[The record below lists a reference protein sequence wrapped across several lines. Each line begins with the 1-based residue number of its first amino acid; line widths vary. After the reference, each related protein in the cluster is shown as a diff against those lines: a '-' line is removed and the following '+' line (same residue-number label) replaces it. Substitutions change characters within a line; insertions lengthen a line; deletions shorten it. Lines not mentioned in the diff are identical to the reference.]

1 MDEDNYT
8 PEEEFEEPSYPPG
21 KPRVLTSVN
30 GMHIVPGELF
40 PQICEATFTV
50 NVRESYANTACV
62 RLLPDTD
69 YVQYLIDDETQMFG
83 LLPCDRLD
91 SHAFRWSR
99 IKNGKRVPVH
109 RTGKDFV
116 LVICK
121 IMDWNPNDRYKILGQ
136 LTEVEYKGQM
146 VPVVSFD
153 LRYKKWYRKPKQKGG
168 KSTIVRDWVEML
180 GPVLEEN
187 DRSLR
192 VSSINNYS
200 VMSSENAEQTTTDET
215 ENPAL
220 EDTSSTTEQGAVYEH
235 VMEQTDDFAE
245 EHKGAEPI
253 AEQSADLAV
262 DLNCSEPKVE
272 QIMMDTGDSSTGVE
286 HGNPVTEQLEAREY
300 IDPETGEI
308 KRAESEE

>member
-1 MDEDNYT
+1 
-8 PEEEFEEPSYPPG
+8 
-21 KPRVLTSVN
+21 
-30 GMHIVPGELF
+30 MHVVPGELF

-69 YVQYLIDDETQMFG
+69 YVQYLIDDEAQMFG

-136 LTEVEYKGQM
+136 LTEVEYKGQK

-153 LRYKKWYRKPKQKGG
+153 LRYKKQYKKSKQEGG

-200 VMSSENAEQTTTDET
+200 VMSAENKKPASSEERHDSAAEVADSNMEHDEPDRLL
-215 ENPAL
+215 NDPVV
-220 EDTSSTTEQGAVYEH
+220 EQ
-235 VMEQTDDFAE
+235 F
-245 EHKGAEPI
+245 
-253 AEQSADLAV
+253 
-262 DLNCSEPKVE
+262 SEPVMAQNRSEPEVE
-272 QIMMDTGDSSTGVE
+272 QIKMDTGNNSI
-286 HGNPVTEQLEAREY
+286 VTEQIRMEDVTPVAEQYGIDKY

-308 KRAESEE
+308 ICADSEERQE